1 MSTTEPGPV
10 LKAASATDG
19 AAAPGV
25 APSPLRRRRGPAP
38 EAETL
43 HGGPRFRRDDGL
55 IPAASI
61 AGRSLSTVIAIM
73 TLLAALAAAL
83 SLMVF
88 DASAE
93 WRSAVAQ
100 EMTVQIAPRAGRDL
114 DADVAAAA
122 AAASAAPGVASARAL
137 DKSASDALLEPWL
150 GKLDLTDLPVPR
162 IVVIARD
169 PDTRFDADALKAALA
184 KAAPT
189 ASLDDHHFWLERL
202 ADMAN
207 ALAFGAAAIFVLIL
221 VAIGTAVGFA
231 TRGAMAGA
239 REIVDVLHVVGAS
252 DAYIARQFQ
261 RHFFRLAARGA
272 AIGAASAALVVFLAR
287 LVLRTSAQTP
297 TEMQFDL
304 LFGSFSFGWRALLAM
319 LLVAVGISA
328 LAAFVSRWIV
338 MRRLRGRE

>member
-1 MSTTEPGPV
+1 MTERPSEP
-10 LKAASATDG
+10 ASRPTLN
-19 AAAPGV
+19 AAP
-25 APSPLRRRRGPAP
+25 ALARRRRAPGPD
-38 EAETL
+38 AEPL
-43 HGGPRFRRDDGL
+43 HGGPRFSRDDGL

-61 AGRSLSTVIAIM
+61 AGRSLATVIAIM

-122 AAASAAPGVASARAL
+122 AAAAASPGVASARAL
-137 DKSASDALLEPWL
+137 DKAASDALLEPWL
-150 GKLDLTDLPVPR
+150 GKLDLGALPVPR
-162 IVVIARD
+162 MVVIARD
-169 PDTRFDADALKAALA
+169 PAGGFDPETLKATLA
-184 KAAPT
+184 KAAPSAT
-189 ASLDDHHFWLERL
+189 LDDHHFWLERL

-272 AIGAASAALVVFLAR
+272 AIGAASAALVVICAR
-287 LVLRTSAQTP
+287 FVLRAAAQTP

-304 LFGSFSFGWRALLAM
+304 LFGSFSFGWRGFLSM
-319 LLVAVGISA
+319 MLVAVGIAA